1 MTRLIRTE
9 LFNFKN
15 VEHGI
20 IEHMNYGPVKSQAKI
35 KNSDILGIYGQNG
48 SGKTAIVEALD
59 MIRRIMCGEKLSF
72 DEDGGLLRNNG
83 TTRIVN
89 TFFIDLKGDNT
100 ESKYWVEYDVSLK
113 SNVHNNS
120 VDFVKE
126 TISVSLRGQNWRKPK
141 YVSFSNPYYD
151 KDLDILE
158 SERIASLEN
167 SNITQISNLYVDKLA
182 IACQRD
188 NVSFFF
194 NNNTVRYLKKNI
206 ENKNEYVNSIFEV
219 LSELKKFACG
229 YFHVVKVCQL
239 RDING
244 NVVVPVNIHKEGNG
258 IVEQG
263 CLPLLTSNSV
273 KTLPKELFDEL
284 SSVIPTINIAL
295 EALIPNLKIKID
307 NVEELITDKG
317 KSVSF
322 SVYSVRDNSKV
333 LIRYESEGIKRI
345 ISLLHYLTSVY
356 NKPEVCLVVDEMDS
370 GIFEFLLGE
379 LIGVLYQSAKGQLIF
394 TSHNLRALEMVG
406 NKNIICSTTNP
417 KNRYIRLKGMAKNNN
432 MRDFYLRS
440 VLLGGQEES
449 LYNIMDLV
457 AMENAFARADGI
469 TNTEF
474 SEKMTNDV
482 NDFFKKMNGENKGE

>member
-1 MTRLIRTE
+1 M
-9 LFNFKN
+9 
-15 VEHGI
+15 
-20 IEHMNYGPVKSQAKI
+20 
-35 KNSDILGIYGQNG
+35 
-48 SGKTAIVEALD
+48 
-59 MIRRIMCGEKLSF
+59 
-72 DEDGGLLRNNG
+72 
-83 TTRIVN
+83 
-89 TFFIDLKGDNT
+89 
-100 ESKYWVEYDVSLK
+100 
-113 SNVHNNS
+113 
-120 VDFVKE
+120 
-126 TISVSLRGQNWRKPK
+126 
-141 YVSFSNPYYD
+141 
-151 KDLDILE
+151 
-158 SERIASLEN
+158 
-167 SNITQISNLYVDKLA
+167 
-182 IACQRD
+182 
-188 NVSFFF
+188 
-194 NNNTVRYLKKNI
+194 
-206 ENKNEYVNSIFEV
+206 
-219 LSELKKFACG
+219 
-229 YFHVVKVCQL
+229 
-239 RDING
+239 
-244 NVVVPVNIHKEGNG
+244 
-258 IVEQG
+258 
-263 CLPLLTSNSV
+263 
-273 KTLPKELFDEL
+273 
-284 SSVIPTINIAL
+284 
-295 EALIPNLKIKID
+295 
-307 NVEELITDKG
+307 
-317 KSVSF
+317 
-322 SVYSVRDNSKV
+322 YSVRDNSKV